1 MLPGET
7 DGFSSESKAR
17 GSNESGGLAFMSVRF
32 EVDRYLNDNYSQ
44 LKVKPRTLFVGKV
57 DSAFVNTQ

>member
-1 MLPGET
+1 MAMVFWPRKMSVLLMLPGET

-44 LKVKPRTLFVGKV
+44 LKVKP
-57 DSAFVNTQ
+57 

>member
-1 MLPGET
+1 MSVLLMLPGET

-44 LKVKPRTLFVGKV
+44 LKVKP
-57 DSAFVNTQ
+57 